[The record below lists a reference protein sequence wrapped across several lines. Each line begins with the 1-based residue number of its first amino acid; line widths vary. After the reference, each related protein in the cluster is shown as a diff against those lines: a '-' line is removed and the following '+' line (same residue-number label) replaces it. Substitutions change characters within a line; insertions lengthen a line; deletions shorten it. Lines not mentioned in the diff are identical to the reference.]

1 MCTEGAASR
10 RKMMPTTTSAWAC
23 FLTVLCA
30 TTTVKALRSNLAIS
44 IEPYNETAVRA
55 GDSLQIMCRAPREIR
70 VCRVEIPGEGN
81 AILLSPGQPA
91 EDGIEYYGDG
101 FDKGQCGVKIA
112 KVKETHDGLFKCS
125 VATTD
130 SRQEITA
137 SLNIIVARAPT
148 DINLV
153 VKDFHTGG
161 TSFVKGQ
168 KIIVSCKAPFGR
180 PAANISIYLDND
192 LLEEDKSMLYNEY
205 RNHMQQTDVKN
216 VTRTLDWSDNG
227 KMIRCV
233 ANHIA
238 LEKPLETSMLLNVE
252 FPPQPQSTFERFGYV
267 IGRRGTVN
275 ITVYANPKPNFTWR
289 IGNMEILEGHAD
301 ETNRLQTSTA
311 FDIGNGGWS
320 LILSINDVQKS
331 DTEKEYTLEARNN
344 LGSNVYHVV
353 LSTSSEPAG
362 PLSNLYGKLSEHM
375 HALGFDLDAGS
386 IIGIVVGVMVLVLII
401 FLVIFARATGRWCFA
416 GRSSTRNLGESSDTE
431 SAGRYSRSEVDGSS
445 SRGRRK
451 PRINLSRLFGRNK
464 DKISGADTDTMRTVV
479 TLDDEKLQTAEPATQ
494 EGRTNPPTSEGG
506 IVYAELDL
514 TLQQQSAAPRR
525 LNEDKTEYA
534 EILYTKPE
542 AEEAADK

>member
-1 MCTEGAASR
+1 
-10 RKMMPTTTSAWAC
+10 
-23 FLTVLCA
+23 
-30 TTTVKALRSNLAIS
+30 
-44 IEPYNETAVRA
+44 
-55 GDSLQIMCRAPREIR
+55 MCRAPREIR

-362 PLSNLYGKLSEHM
+362 
-375 HALGFDLDAGS
+375 FDLDAGS

-416 GRSSTRNLGESSDTE
+416 ARRRGDEETADGVGAGSEAHITPSDE
-431 SAGRYSRSEVDGSS
+431 DEEDHED
-445 SRGRRK
+445 
-451 PRINLSRLFGRNK
+451 PRIIDEKVPQGGQENPIHASTEYVNGRTDIK
-464 DKISGADTDTMRTVV
+464 DAKKDEKTDTPV
-479 TLDDEKLQTAEPATQ
+479 
-494 EGRTNPPTSEGG
+494 
-506 IVYAELDL
+506 
-514 TLQQQSAAPRR
+514 
-525 LNEDKTEYA
+525 
-534 EILYTKPE
+534 
-542 AEEAADK
+542 